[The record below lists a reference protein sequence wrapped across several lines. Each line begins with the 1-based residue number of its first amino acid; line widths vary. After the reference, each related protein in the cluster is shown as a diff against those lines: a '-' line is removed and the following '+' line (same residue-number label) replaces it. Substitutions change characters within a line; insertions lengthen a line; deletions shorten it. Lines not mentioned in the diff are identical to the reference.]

1 MSIHVDTSQFWKYAN
16 QTENRG
22 KYFSLKIQPK
32 INFSGEV
39 DEPNNF
45 AQKAKFSSEKTW
57 FGKIYYCQ
65 LTFLA
70 ERDNFF
76 GRI

>member
-39 DEPNNF
+39 DESNNF
-45 AQKAKFSSEKTW
+45 AQKAKFSSEKNMIW
-57 FGKIYYCQ
+57 QNLLLPINIFGW
-65 LTFLA
+65 
-70 ERDNFF
+70 ER
-76 GRI
+76 